1 MRAKVWEVKGLE
13 MEEER
18 EKVEKCEIRCL
29 YKTIKQAEGTAEFAE
44 RMVAKLENEVD
55 MLENNPVM
63 EQDKLKAIEE
73 EEEAHLWSSLGID

>member
-1 MRAKVWEVKGLE
+1 M
-13 MEEER
+13 
-18 EKVEKCEIRCL
+18 EKCEIRCL
-29 YKTIKQAEGTAEFAE
+29 SKTIKHAEGTAEFAE

-73 EEEAHLWSSLGID
+73 EVESTFVELSGYRLIS